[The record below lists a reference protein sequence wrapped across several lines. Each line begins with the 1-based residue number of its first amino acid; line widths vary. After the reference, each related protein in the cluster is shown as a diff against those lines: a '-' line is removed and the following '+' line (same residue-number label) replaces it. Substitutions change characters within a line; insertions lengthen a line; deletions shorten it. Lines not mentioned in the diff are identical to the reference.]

1 MFLRDKTLQGFWSI
15 LAALSRP
22 CPARHFEIW
31 EGPGDKFDHTEA
43 CNIDVMV
50 GIIRNQSERTS
61 LYGFVNPT
69 CDTHKRGCVEEKSC
83 ISIHM

>member
-1 MFLRDKTLQGFWSI
+1 MSRDKI
-15 LAALSRP
+15 LHHSWP
-22 CPARHFEIW
+22 CPGVSTLRPPFESG